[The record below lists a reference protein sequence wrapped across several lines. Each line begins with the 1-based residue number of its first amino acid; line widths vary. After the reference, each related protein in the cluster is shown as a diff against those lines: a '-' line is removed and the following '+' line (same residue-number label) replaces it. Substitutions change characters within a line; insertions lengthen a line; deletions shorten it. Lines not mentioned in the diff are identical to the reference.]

1 MVDPKD
7 PVPPVIATVAP
18 FIASAILN
26 FPPALVSTAA
36 FAATPSSNSAT
47 PNRDGWVG
55 LRGAPKMRQRADSGV
70 RFLVTPRTRI
80 VAWGFQWTR
89 AAGGESW
96 ASVPRSEAGQ

>member
-55 LRGAPKMRQRADSGV
+55 LRGAPRCANARILEFASWY
-70 RFLVTPRTRI
+70 TRTRI
-80 VAWGFQWTR
+80 VAWGFQSDP

-96 ASVPRSEAGQ
+96 ASVPRSEAGQR